1 MKARILLWILG
12 IGCLFLPVFGEPPL
26 RSGAYVQRVVGDRA
40 VVAKITA
47 EPTELFLELE
57 AEDGGSRRLHS
68 SRRRRHVFELE
79 NLGAD
84 QVYEYAVLDSD
95 GVELDRGSFRSAP
108 DRDDSRIRF
117 ALVGDSGEF
126 PRWIALQRSALLQ
139 LPIRWNWLPLDGDLT
154 RTAERMAE
162 AAPDFWLHA
171 GDVVYPTGRYSNYN
185 TSFFLPF
192 ADLLRRS
199 PVYAV
204 LGNHDLLD
212 DEGRQLSRNLVL
224 PVNSLSGDERFFSF
238 AYGAVRVI
246 GVDLN
251 EHPRIG
257 ADHPGLVY
265 LREELPQVSEPWIVV
280 MSHFPIYSASFHGD
294 RPDLKKFLVPL
305 LRRYQVD
312 LYFSGHD
319 HIYQRFLGDFVQVTS
334 GGGGKELYVLEDH
347 PLLAKAQREHHFCL
361 VEVSGPELTLQAIGN
376 DSGVMDELRLDK
388 GEFPERL
395 AALEDLNPRRHR
407 RILALLR

>member
-1 MKARILLWILG
+1 MKARILLWLLG
-12 IGCLFLPVFGEPPL
+12 IGCLFLPIFGDPPL
-26 RSGAYVQRVVGDRA
+26 HTGAYVQRVVGSRA
-40 VVAKITA
+40 VVAMITA
-47 EPTELFLELE
+47 EPTELYLELE
-57 AEDGGSRRLHS
+57 GEDGGRRRLAS
-68 SRRRRHVFELE
+68 KRRRRHVFELE

-84 QVYEYAVLDSD
+84 QVYRYEVLDSD

-108 DRDDSRIRF
+108 DRDDSKIRF

-126 PRWIALQRSALLQ
+126 PDWIALRRSALLQ
-139 LPIRWNWLPLDGDLT
+139 LPIRWNWLPVDGNLA
-154 RTAERMAE
+154 RTAAGMAE

-171 GDVVYPTGRYSNYN
+171 GDVVYPTGRNSNYV
-185 TSFFLPF
+185 SGFFSPF

-224 PVNSLSGDERFFSF
+224 PVNSMSGDERFFSF

-251 EHPRIG
+251 GPPRIG
-257 ADHPGLVY
+257 ADHPGLVF
-265 LREELPQVSEPWIVV
+265 LRAELPQVSEPWIVV
-280 MSHFPIYSASFHGD
+280 LSHFPIYSASFHGD

-319 HIYQRFLGDFVQVTS
+319 HVYQRFVDDFVQVTS

-347 PLLAKAQREHHFCL
+347 PLLAKAKREHHFCL
-361 VEVSGPELTLQAIGN
+361 MEVSGPKLTLQAIGN

-388 GEFPERL
+388 GESPERL
-395 AALEDLNPRRHR
+395 AALEELNPRRHG